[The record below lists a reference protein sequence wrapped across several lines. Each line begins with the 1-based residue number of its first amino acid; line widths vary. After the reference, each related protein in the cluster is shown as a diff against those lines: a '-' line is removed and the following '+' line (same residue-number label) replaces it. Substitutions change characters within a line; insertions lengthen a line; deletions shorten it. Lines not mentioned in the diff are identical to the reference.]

1 MKKFILCA
9 ISVVLLTLSS
19 CGKNESATNTET
31 ETTGQLT
38 KVKPQELKNAIQ
50 LISDDWMLLAAGD
63 STDFNEMT
71 ISWGSMGEL
80 WGKDIMTVFVDT
92 TRYTYK
98 YMQSSD
104 FFTVCGFPEKYHDD
118 LKYLGTHS
126 GRNGNKLA
134 DTSLH
139 ATFTDNGAPIFS
151 EASVVIECRKIYDHN
166 FDPAAMTGSA
176 KGFYNER
183 GSVHAVFIGEIV
195 NAWMIK

>member
-1 MKKFILCA
+1 MIRTILCA
-9 ISVVLLTLSS
+9 VSIALLTLSS
-19 CGKNESATNTET
+19 CGKNENAANSEVNAA
-31 ETTGQLT
+31 GQLT

-71 ISWGSMGEL
+71 ISWGAMGKL

-98 YMQSSD
+98 YMQAND

-118 LKYLGTHS
+118 LQYLGTHS
-126 GRNGNKLA
+126 GRDGDKLA
-134 DTSLH
+134 NTSLH
-139 ATFTDNGAPIFS
+139 ATFTENGTPSFS
-151 EASVVIECRKIYDHN
+151 EACVVIECRKIYDHN
-166 FDPAAMTGSA
+166 FDPMAMIGSA
-176 KGFYNER
+176 KGFYDER

-195 NAWMIK
+195 NTWMTK